1 MRTYTEDELHG
12 LMGIYT
18 AKDRVGRIAD
28 DCARAETDI
37 RWSRGFIEDKDT
49 RDRMKRL
56 ADRIL
61 MLEREAGLIHAELD
75 NLRREVQ
82 A

>member
-12 LMGIYT
+12 WLGICT
-18 AKDRVGRIAD
+18 SKDRMGTIAD
-28 DCARAETDI
+28 GIARAETDL
-37 RWSRGFIEDKDT
+37 RWSRGFIEDKDL

-56 ADRIL
+56 ADRML
-61 MLEREAGLIHAELD
+61 MLEREAGLIYAELD